1 MKKYIAITAIAAA
14 SIFGLSGCAFTDAI
28 LTEKV
33 AVYDQAGNPVLNEDG
48 TQKYIYTESALVT
61 TIADTSKAA
70 GGIWYWIGSAITV
83 VAGVYTGFRNGKN
96 KGLVVADA
104 IAKGVDAYRDQLDTV
119 KGGAVAGDKLVSAIQ
134 TAAAKNSVLKEV
146 DTAIAAATTPDKVV
160 NSQITFEQFTKEA

>member
-48 TQKYIYTESALVT
+48 TQKYIYTESSLVT
-61 TIADTSKAA
+61 TFADTTKAV

-83 VAGVYTGFRNGKN
+83 AAGVYTGFRNGKN

-119 KGGAVAGDKLVSAIQ
+119 KGGAVAGDKLISAIE
-134 TAAAKNSVLKEV
+134 TVAVGTKVEKEV
-146 DTAIAAATTPDKVV
+146 NDTILKATTPDKVV
-160 NSQITFEQFTKEA
+160 ANKISFDDYIKG

>member
-1 MKKYIAITAIAAA
+1 MKKYIAITALAAA

-33 AVYDQAGNPVLNEDG
+33 AVYDQTGNPVLNEDG

-61 TIADTSKAA
+61 TIADTTKSV

-83 VAGVYTGFRNGKN
+83 AAGVYTGFRNGKN

-119 KGGAVAGDKLVSAIQ
+119 KGGAIAGDKLVSAIQ
-134 TAAAKNSVLKEV
+134 TAAAKDHVLEEV
-146 DTAIAAATTPDKVV
+146 DTTIAATTTPDKIV
-160 NSQITFEQFTKEA
+160 NSHITFEQFTKEA

>member
-1 MKKYIAITAIAAA
+1 MKKYIAITAFAVA

-61 TIADTSKAA
+61 TVADASKAA

-83 VAGVYTGFRNGKN
+83 AAGVYTGFRNGKH

-104 IAKGVDAYRDQLDTV
+104 IAQGVDAYRDQLDTV
-119 KGGAVAGDKLVSAIQ
+119 KGGAVAGEKLVSAIYN
-134 TAAAKNSVLKEV
+134 AAAKEKVLNEV
-146 DTAIAAATTPDKVV
+146 DTAIVAATTPDKIV
-160 NSQITFEQFTKEA
+160 NSQITFEQYTKEA